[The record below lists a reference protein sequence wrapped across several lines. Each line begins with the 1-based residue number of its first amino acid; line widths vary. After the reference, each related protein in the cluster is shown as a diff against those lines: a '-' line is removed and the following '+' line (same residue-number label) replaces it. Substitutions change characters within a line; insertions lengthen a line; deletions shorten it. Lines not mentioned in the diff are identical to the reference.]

1 MNAFTAAD
9 LVHRSAFVIR
19 SYEIDPH
26 KIASAPALVRIMQE
40 ASMEHVM
47 RLQLSVWDLEPRGLS
62 WVLMRQRLHFER
74 LPRLGET
81 VEIITHPS
89 AFERVFTHRDYRMYD
104 AAGQEIAQASTTW
117 LLMQTATRRMARIPA
132 DMLAYNELLPA
143 SDSHLARA
151 AEVLPE
157 FGTASNAIRFTI
169 HWFDLDFNFH
179 LTNSKYVEWLLAS
192 ADEDLLRDAA
202 LSDMEVHYLAECTL
216 GEEVISETAT
226 EQENIRMHRLV
237 RASDG
242 KALAKARSVWKELTA

>member
-1 MNAFTAAD
+1 MNALSAD
-9 LVHRSAFVIR
+9 DLIHRSTFIVR

-47 RLQLSVWDLEPRGLS
+47 LLQLSVWDLEPRGLS
-62 WVLMRQRLHFER
+62 WVLMRQRLHFSR

-81 VEIITHPS
+81 VQIVTHPS
-89 AFERVFTHRDYRMYD
+89 AFERVFTHRDYRMFD
-104 AAGQEIAQASTTW
+104 ADGHEIAHASTTW
-117 LLMQTATRRMARIPA
+117 LLMQTATRRMSRIPA

-143 SDSHLARA
+143 KAAHLTRA
-151 AEVLPE
+151 AETLPE
-157 FGTASNAIRFTI
+157 FGTALHAIRFTI

-192 ADEDLLRDAA
+192 AEESLLRHSA
-202 LSDMEVHYLAECTL
+202 LSDMEVHYLAECTS
-216 GEEVISETAT
+216 GEEVISETAL
-226 EQENIRMHRLV
+226 EYENTRLHRLV

-242 KALAKARSVWKELTA
+242 KELAKARSVWSMSKF